1 VAEAEARELIR
12 TSTEVI
18 EMAERQMRLNR
29 EVMDNR
35 RLALPLRLDA
45 NLKWT
50 CYGLALRAAQRIK
63 AKAEE
68 ELAGG

>member
-1 VAEAEARELIR
+1 
-12 TSTEVI
+12 
-18 EMAERQMRLNR
+18 MAERQMRLNR